1 MDEKEAKGV
10 FELIDGLKSVDPQK
24 LKDFETTM
32 RDEVIPQIV
41 DIIEERKL
49 KAAESRNW
57 QLKF

>member
-41 DIIEERKL
+41 DIIGERKL